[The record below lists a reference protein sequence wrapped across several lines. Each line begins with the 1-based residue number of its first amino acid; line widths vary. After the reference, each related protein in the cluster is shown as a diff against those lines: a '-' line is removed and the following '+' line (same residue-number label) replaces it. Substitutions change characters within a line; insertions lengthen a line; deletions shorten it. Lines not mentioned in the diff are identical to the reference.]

1 MERHGEEQLADR
13 NSATENYLAPRPVA
27 ERRQKCSETTS
38 IAGFALIY
46 KLIRMHYYYST
57 KKKTKGFQTFC
68 TGILNS
74 QKKKI
79 EDARI
84 CNERE

>member
-57 KKKTKGFQTFC
+57 KKK
-68 TGILNS
+68 
-74 QKKKI
+74 QKVSKHSAPAFLTARKK
-79 EDARI
+79 
-84 CNERE
+84 